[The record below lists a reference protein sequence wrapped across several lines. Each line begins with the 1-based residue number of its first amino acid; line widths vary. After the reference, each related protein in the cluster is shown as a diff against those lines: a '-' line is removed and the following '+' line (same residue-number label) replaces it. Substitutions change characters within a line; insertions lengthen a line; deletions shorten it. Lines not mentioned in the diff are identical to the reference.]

1 MICSLLSRGLA
12 ELPVIYREGVVASVA
27 RPRRGVEVALLTH
40 THLVETCRGLVVRSV
55 LLKHSAKVRDLR
67 LVMGD
72 LGDWR
77 YLVVR
82 DGLVQFLCVA
92 SLRLVREYDGVE
104 TVEVGDYRHS
114 GQLLVKI
121 FFRHGGVV
129 ITDGGQEYELI
140 DLDTSMEGER
150 EEQQSNEDVAN
161 VINERIEHISEAV
174 EAARAEVETKKK
186 MIEETLT
193 NLLLDS
199 DVSLDSEVVLG
210 ETEKK
215 EEEEKLEAREV
226 LRVSEDWVRVI
237 TTDFPQVVVGMRLLC
252 RRHQPVTDLSLNL
265 SPLPD
270 KPLQYTSSLLSLS
283 SPASVTRLAWQ
294 IAGGHSAYLVSILPL
309 SSLTSTS
316 SLSASVSYT
325 CRDLNMIT
333 RTVHIDL
340 QPDLF
345 LSSSVLVDFSG
356 KREDTLS
363 LLSLSLLTKTE
374 ALKVR
379 TELGLLTTFTEH
391 LQENNFFYS
400 STICSYVL
408 ISPGNILHH
417 SVVSFS
423 PVTSQEAVLRVTGRD
438 LTILGLLV
446 TLLRKFLPADVTFSR
461 MKESLS

>member
-72 LGDWR
+72 LEDWR

-114 GQLLVKI
+114 GELLVKI

-129 ITDGGQEYELI
+129 ITDGVQEYELI
-140 DLDTSMEGER
+140 DLDTSMEGEK

-210 ETEKK
+210 ETETK
-215 EEEEKLEAREV
+215 EEEEEEAQEV
-226 LRVSEDWVRVI
+226 LRVNEDWVRVI
-237 TTDFPQVVVGMRLLC
+237 TTDCPQVVVGLRLLC
-252 RRHQPVTDLSLNL
+252 RGHQPVTDLNLNL

-309 SSLTSTS
+309 SSLTSIS

-325 CRDLNMIT
+325 CRDLNKIT

-356 KREDTLS
+356 KREDTFS
-363 LLSLSLLTKTE
+363 LLSLSLLTKTG

-446 TLLRKFLPADVTFSR
+446 TLLRKFLPADVTFLR